1 MINQEITQ
9 LEANTFE
16 ENVVLPISETFS
28 GQYASKRLADLLLS
42 SAILVLF
49 GWWAMCIAILLSWI
63 ELPAHS
69 PLFLQ
74 KRVGKNGKIFTC
86 FKIRTMVPNA
96 FANIN
101 PAEENDDRITFFG
114 KFLRKSNLDE
124 LPQLF
129 NVIAGNMSLV
139 GPRPYMVS
147 EDIEQKK
154 NIPGFN
160 LRKRVLPGIT
170 GAAQVQGLHNKVSNP
185 EILRKRLQ
193 FDLEYI
199 QKNSFMLDLSILSNT
214 FLRLLGMQNSSEDND

>member
-1 MINQEITQ
+1 
-9 LEANTFE
+9 
-16 ENVVLPISETFS
+16 
-28 GQYASKRLADLLLS
+28 
-42 SAILVLF
+42 
-49 GWWAMCIAILLSWI
+49 MCIAILLSWI

-86 FKIRTMVPNA
+86 FHRNHGSKCICD
-96 FANIN
+96 FH

-193 FDLEYI
+193 FD
-199 QKNSFMLDLSILSNT
+199 
-214 FLRLLGMQNSSEDND
+214 